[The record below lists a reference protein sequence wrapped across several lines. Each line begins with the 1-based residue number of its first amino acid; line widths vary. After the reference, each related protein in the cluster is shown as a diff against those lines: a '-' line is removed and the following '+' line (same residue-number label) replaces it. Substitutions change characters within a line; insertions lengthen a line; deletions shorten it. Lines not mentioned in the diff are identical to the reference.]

1 MFVDELKDLQ
11 AELIAHPIYSA
22 IETIDEL
29 HRFMRIHVFAVWDFM
44 SLTKRLQEFL
54 TCVQVPW
61 IPPEDEASARLINDI
76 VLNEE
81 SDVNRDGNPASHLS
95 LYLKG
100 MREVGAPT
108 RMFDTF
114 LRHLKQGDGIEESF
128 EAARVPRYTREFV
141 RSNLR
146 LARQGS
152 REEVAGNFLFGRED
166 SIPKMFRTLLAS
178 WGIPA
183 EEAPG
188 IVYYLERHID
198 LDSEQHGPAAMNI
211 LKRMIGDN
219 HDHYT
224 KALESARQAIRAR
237 IRLWDGVLS
246 DIRSAA
252 TEPT

>member
-1 MFVDELKDLQ
+1 MFIDELKELQ
-11 AELIAHPIYSA
+11 AELIAHPVYNA
-22 IETIDEL
+22 IGTMDEL

-44 SLTKRLQEFL
+44 SLTKRLQNLL
-54 TCVQVPW
+54 TCTQIPW

-81 SDVNRDGNPASHLS
+81 SDVDRNGNPASHLT
-95 LYLKG
+95 LYLEG

-114 LRHLKQGDGIEESF
+114 LHHLKQGDGIDEAF
-128 EAARVPRYTREFV
+128 EAARVPHYAREFV
-141 RSNLR
+141 HSNLT
-146 LARQGS
+146 LAKEGR

-166 SIPKMFRTLLAS
+166 SIPKMFRTLLAQ
-178 WGIPA
+178 WGIPL

-188 IVYYLERHID
+188 MVYYLERHIE

-211 LKRMIGDN
+211 LKKMVGD
-219 HDHYT
+219 DQDRYA
-224 KALESARQAIRAR
+224 KALHSAQKAIRAR
-237 IRLWDGVLS
+237 IRLWDGVLA

-252 TEPT
+252 G

>member
-1 MFVDELKDLQ
+1 MFVDELKNLQ
-11 AELIAHPIYSA
+11 MELIAHPIYNA
-22 IETIDEL
+22 VETMDDL
-29 HRFMRIHVFAVWDFM
+29 HRFMRVHVFAVWDFM
-44 SLTKRLQEFL
+44 SLAKRLQNFL

-81 SDVNRDGNPASHLS
+81 SDVDRDGSPASHLT

-114 LRHLKQGDGIEESF
+114 LCCLKQGDGIDESL
-128 EAARVPRYTREFV
+128 EAACVPRYAREFV
-141 RSNLR
+141 HSNLT
-146 LARQGS
+146 LAQRGS

-166 SIPKMFRTLLAS
+166 SIPKMFRKLLATR
-178 WGIPA
+178 GIPA

-188 IVYYLERHID
+188 MVYYLERHIE
-198 LDSEQHGPAAMNI
+198 LDSEQHGPAAINI
-211 LKRMIGDN
+211 LKRMIGDD
-219 HDHYT
+219 HDRYT

-237 IRLWDGVLS
+237 IRLWDGILS

-252 TEPT
+252 EPG